1 MICFVFL
8 GLTYRIPPPPEEGI
22 TINFGYN
29 DFGSG
34 AEQPEQI
41 IEEEEI
47 TPQEVVE
54 NNPVVDEI
62 STQEVEETPVVKEK
76 IKEKKKPEKESVKI
90 VSAECKKDCH
100 IHGNLKVRGRV
111 FEGTVIKKFYKSHYD
126 EQKML
131 SEKTKLYCEKN
142 RIDGL
147 NKAILDNKD
156 VAIFDDG
163 LQDRSINYDLKIV
176 CFNDLKLIGNGFLI
190 PAGPL
195 REKINSISK
204 YDMAFINGNE
214 VDNSKLKLLLKSYN
228 ANIEIFETNYKAI
241 NIKEF
246 NINDEY
252 MVFSGIGNPESFRQT
267 LINNNIKIT
276 KEIIFPDHYNYTH
289 KDIDQIKYQAK
300 KFNLKILTTEK
311 DYIKIKSIDN
321 NDIRYLKVE
330 LDIKNEDRLINH
342 LKKYI

>member
-1 MICFVFL
+1 MKFKKPKFWDYQRPNLLSYILLPLTFPLILNNFFL
-8 GLTYRIPPPPEEGI
+8 
-22 TINFGYN
+22 N
-29 DFGSG
+29 
-34 AEQPEQI
+34 
-41 IEEEEI
+41 
-47 TPQEVVE
+47 
-54 NNPVVDEI
+54 
-62 STQEVEETPVVKEK
+62 
-76 IKEKKKPEKESVKI
+76 KKKNKKKNHKPKKI
-90 VSAECKKDCH
+90 CV
-100 IHGNLKVRGRV
+100 GNIYVG
-111 FEGTVIKKFYKSHYD
+111 GTAKTPLTIKIYQILNKLDINACTIKKFYKSHYD
-126 EQKML
+126 EQKIL

-252 MVFSGIGNPESFRQT
+252 MVFSGIGNPDSFKQT
-267 LINNNIKIT
+267 LINNNIKIA
-276 KEIIFPDHYNYTH
+276 KEMIFPDHYNYTH
-289 KDIDQIKYQAK
+289 KDIDQIKYQARK
-300 KFNLKILTTEK
+300 LNLKILTTEK

>member
-1 MICFVFL
+1 MKFKKPKFWDYQRPNLLSYILLPLTFPLILNNFFL
-8 GLTYRIPPPPEEGI
+8 
-22 TINFGYN
+22 N
-29 DFGSG
+29 
-34 AEQPEQI
+34 
-41 IEEEEI
+41 
-47 TPQEVVE
+47 
-54 NNPVVDEI
+54 
-62 STQEVEETPVVKEK
+62 
-76 IKEKKKPEKESVKI
+76 KKKNKKKNHKPKKI
-90 VSAECKKDCH
+90 CV
-100 IHGNLKVRGRV
+100 GNIYVG
-111 FEGTVIKKFYKSHYD
+111 GTAKTPLTIKIYQILNKLDINACTIKKFYKSHYD
-126 EQKML
+126 EQKIL

-267 LINNNIKIT
+267 LINNNIKVT

-289 KDIDQIKYQAK
+289 KDIEQIKYQAK
-300 KFNLKILTTEK
+300 KLNLKILTTEK

-321 NDIRYLKVE
+321 HDIRYLKVE

>member
-1 MICFVFL
+1 M
-8 GLTYRIPPPPEEGI
+8 
-22 TINFGYN
+22 INFYCQWSFCCATYIYISYTNFFRPKKICVGNIYV
-29 DFGSG
+29 GG
-34 AEQPEQI
+34 TAKTPLTIKIYQI
-41 IEEEEI
+41 LNKLDINAC
-47 TPQEVVE
+47 T
-54 NNPVVDEI
+54 
-62 STQEVEETPVVKEK
+62 
-76 IKEKKKPEKESVKI
+76 
-90 VSAECKKDCH
+90 
-100 IHGNLKVRGRV
+100 
-111 FEGTVIKKFYKSHYD
+111 IKKFYKSHYD

-163 LQDRSINYDLKIV
+163 LQDRLINYDLKIV

-214 VDNSKLKLLLKSYN
+214 VDNSKLKLLLKTYN

-276 KEIIFPDHYNYTH
+276 KEVIFPDHYNYTH

-330 LDIKNEDRLINH
+330 LNF
-342 LKKYI
+342 

>member
-1 MICFVFL
+1 MKFKKPKFWDYQRPNLLSYILLPLTFPLILNNFFL
-8 GLTYRIPPPPEEGI
+8 
-22 TINFGYN
+22 N
-29 DFGSG
+29 
-34 AEQPEQI
+34 
-41 IEEEEI
+41 
-47 TPQEVVE
+47 
-54 NNPVVDEI
+54 
-62 STQEVEETPVVKEK
+62 
-76 IKEKKKPEKESVKI
+76 KKKDKKKNHKPKRICVGNIYVGGTAKTPFTIKI
-90 VSAECKKDCH
+90 YQILNKLDINAC
-100 IHGNLKVRGRV
+100 
-111 FEGTVIKKFYKSHYD
+111 TIKKFYKSHYD

-228 ANIEIFETNYKAI
+228 ANIEVFETNYKAI

-252 MVFSGIGNPESFRQT
+252 MAFSGIGNPESFRQT

-289 KDIDQIKYQAK
+289 KVIDQIKNQTK
-300 KFNLKILTTEK
+300 KLNLKILTTEK

>member
-1 MICFVFL
+1 MKFKKPKFWDYQRPNLLSYILLPLTFPLILNNFFL
-8 GLTYRIPPPPEEGI
+8 
-22 TINFGYN
+22 N
-29 DFGSG
+29 
-34 AEQPEQI
+34 
-41 IEEEEI
+41 
-47 TPQEVVE
+47 
-54 NNPVVDEI
+54 
-62 STQEVEETPVVKEK
+62 
-76 IKEKKKPEKESVKI
+76 KKKNKKKNHKPKKI
-90 VSAECKKDCH
+90 CV
-100 IHGNLKVRGRV
+100 GNIYVG
-111 FEGTVIKKFYKSHYD
+111 GTAKTPLTIKIYQILNKLDINACTIKKYYKSHYD

-246 NINDEY
+246 NIKDEY

-300 KFNLKILTTEK
+300 KLNLKILTTEK

-321 NDIRYLKVE
+321 HDIRYLKVE

>member
-1 MICFVFL
+1 MKFKKPKFWDYQRPNLLSYIL
-8 GLTYRIPPPPEEGI
+8 LPLTFPLILN
-22 TINFGYN
+22 NFILN
-29 DFGSG
+29 
-34 AEQPEQI
+34 
-41 IEEEEI
+41 
-47 TPQEVVE
+47 
-54 NNPVVDEI
+54 
-62 STQEVEETPVVKEK
+62 
-76 IKEKKKPEKESVKI
+76 KKKNKKKNHKPKKI
-90 VSAECKKDCH
+90 CV
-100 IHGNLKVRGRV
+100 GNIYVG
-111 FEGTVIKKFYKSHYD
+111 GTAKTPLTIKIYQILNKLDINACTIKKFYKSHYD

-246 NINDEY
+246 NIHDEY

-289 KDIDQIKYQAK
+289 KDIDQIKNQAK
-300 KFNLKILTTEK
+300 KLNLKILTTEK

-321 NDIRYLKVE
+321 NDIKYLKVE